1 MFNLVPMERRN
12 RRLMDSFNRNFDRF
26 FDVFENNMST
36 DIVDK
41 GDQYELTCELPGLEK
56 EDIKISIDNNTMTI
70 AVDQQREREEN
81 KENYVLQERRAYKFN
96 RSFDIRGVDKDKIS
110 GSYKDGIL
118 KLNLPKLQK
127 DEDDGQQYLDIG
139 FGD

>member
-12 RRLMDSFNRNFDRF
+12 RRLMNSFGRNFDSF
-26 FDVFENNMST
+26 FDFFENTMST

-56 EDIKISIDNNTMTI
+56 EDIKIAIDNSTMTI
-70 AVDQQREREEN
+70 AVYQQREREEK
-81 KENYVLQERRAYKFN
+81 KENYVLQERRAYKYN

-127 DEDDGQQYLDIG
+127 DKDDGQQYLNID

>member
-12 RRLMDSFNRNFDRF
+12 RRLMDRFSRNFDRF
-26 FDVFENNMST
+26 FDSFENTMST

-41 GDQYELTCELPGLEK
+41 GDQYELTCELPGLKK
-56 EDIKISIDNNTMTI
+56 EDIKISIDDSTMTI
-70 AVDQQREREEN
+70 SVDQQMERDE
-81 KENYVLQERRAYKFN
+81 KKDNYVLQERRACKYS
-96 RSFDIRGVDKDKIS
+96 RSFDIRGIDKDKIS

-118 KLNLPKLQK
+118 QLNLPKLQK
-127 DEDDGQQYLDIG
+127 DEDEGQKYLEID

>member
-127 DEDDGQQYLDIG
+127 DEDDGQQYLDID

>member
-12 RRLMDSFNRNFDRF
+12 RRLMNSFGRNFDSF
-26 FDVFENNMST
+26 FDFFENTMST

-56 EDIKISIDNNTMTI
+56 EDIKIAIDNSTMTI
-70 AVDQQREREEN
+70 AVDQQREREEK
-81 KENYVLQERRAYKFN
+81 KENYVLQERRAYKYN

-127 DEDDGQQYLDIG
+127 DKDDGQQYLNID

>member
-12 RRLMDSFNRNFDRF
+12 RRLMSSFGRNFDRF
-26 FDVFENNMST
+26 FDIFDNTMST
-36 DIVDK
+36 DIIDK
-41 GDQYELTCELPGLEK
+41 GDKYELTCELPGLEK

-70 AVDQQREREEN
+70 AVDQQSEREEK
-81 KENYVLQERRAYKFN
+81 KENYVLQERRACKYN
-96 RSFDIRGVDKDKIS
+96 RSFDIRGIDKDKIS

-118 KLNLPKLQK
+118 NLNLPKLQK
-127 DEDDGQQYLDIG
+127 DEDDGQQFLEID

>member
-70 AVDQQREREEN
+70 AVDQQREREEK

-127 DEDDGQQYLDIG
+127 DEDDGQQYLDID